1 MGTGEVA
8 YAIEPRCYLVV
19 GNLARLQGNDDK
31 VTCFELYRR
40 NIRSPEILTFDELF
54 YRAGCIVDNISAEI
68 ERGAM
73 ESAD

>member
-1 MGTGEVA
+1 M
-8 YAIEPRCYLVV
+8 
-19 GNLARLQGNDDK
+19 
-31 VTCFELYRR
+31 
-40 NIRSPEILTFDELF
+40 RSSLGVISLSEILLGFRATTIKSPASSSTEGIFYHPKLTFDELF